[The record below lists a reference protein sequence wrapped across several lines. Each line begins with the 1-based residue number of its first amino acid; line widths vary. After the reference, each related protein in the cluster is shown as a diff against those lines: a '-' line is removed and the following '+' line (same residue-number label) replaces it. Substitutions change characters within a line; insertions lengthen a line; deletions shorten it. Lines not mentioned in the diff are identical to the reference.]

1 MLDEKQ
7 KIRVNVSG
15 KLKLQHPPQ
24 KKLPGH
30 TRAFEAF
37 SCQGRRKFDEL
48 SLPGLIGLIVLINLA
63 KKCCLSLN
71 EVMIWV
77 SHLQKKKE
85 TCAKAVVIFLGVGA
99 LDHLKWTYDGA
110 FEQLFGLG
118 RVDFNKN
125 FPKIQMPLGL
135 PGGLMLKLIFDWC
148 IKKSHR
154 ELWL

>member
-1 MLDEKQ
+1 MHRN
-7 KIRVNVSG
+7 I
-15 KLKLQHPPQ
+15 PPQ
-24 KKLPGH
+24 KNFPGIP
-30 TRAFEAF
+30 F

-99 LDHLKWTYDGA
+99 FDHLKWTYDGA
-110 FEQLFGLG
+110 FEQLSGLG
-118 RVDFNKN
+118 RGNLNIN
-125 FPKIQMPLGL
+125 FPNIQMPEH
-135 PGGLMLKLIFDWC
+135 GGMLKLPFDC
-148 IKKSHR
+148 YLITLNLGIIYH
-154 ELWL
+154 LHH